1 MSLCLR
7 VIKVSHKVY
16 FYRSTE
22 QRSSILICLEHDEGR
37 ISTSEPLTWCSSDLI
52 LGKVHQM
59 FRHITG
65 PSL

>member
-37 ISTSEPLTWCSSDLI
+37 ISTSDMV
-52 LGKVHQM
+52 KQVHQM